1 MVVCKGAQ
9 LTAESK
15 TNNHNLA
22 SNWEPQQIQHWNQDP
37 ADRVVAPFLSN
48 RFAV

>member
-1 MVVCKGAQ
+1 MVVCKEAQ
-9 LTAESK
+9 LTTESK
-15 TNNHNLA
+15 TNLA
-22 SNWEPQQIQHWNQDP
+22 SKWDPQQIHHWNQDP